1 MEKRLIF
8 IIVLKISILLHVYP
22 QDISNSTSI
31 DKKQSHVNIN
41 SFVYHRFGDERYP
54 STNVSE
60 EYFESH
66 LRYLKDNDYEVL
78 TLGEAVHLLRSGVN
92 SKPKLVVLTI
102 DDGYKSFLTSGMPL
116 LRKYGFKATMFIN
129 TNQVGYPDFLTWE
142 EILSLKKE
150 GIEIG
155 NHSHSHDYFVDF
167 QSGQL
172 IEKFNADL
180 VISQNMFE
188 EKLGYKP
195 ELFSYPFGEYSNTM
209 KMELTRFGF
218 IGAVGQNS
226 GVISLLSDIYALP
239 RFPMTGIFSKPEKFV
254 EKLKMK
260 ALPVQP
266 VLEYDP
272 IVAENNPPELLL
284 KLVTP
289 DLIQTSGMQC
299 FINGKTDCELNYNS
313 SDSIIRI
320 KCRNYLNSRRTLY
333 TITAPSSENTNVW
346 YWYSWLW
353 IIPGVN

>member
-8 IIVLKISILLHVYP
+8 IIVLKISILLNVYP
-22 QDISNSTSI
+22 QEISNSISI
-31 DKKQSHVNIN
+31 DKEQSHVNIN
-41 SFVYHRFGDERYP
+41 CFVYHRFGDERYP

-129 TNQVGYPDFLTWE
+129 TNQVGYPDFLSWE

-180 VISQNMFE
+180 RLSQKIFE
-188 EKLGYKP
+188 DKLGYKP
-195 ELFSYPFGEYSNTM
+195 ELYSYPFGEYSNAM
-209 KMELTRFGF
+209 KTELAKFGF

-260 ALPVQP
+260 ALP
-266 VLEYDP
+266 
-272 IVAENNPPELLL
+272 
-284 KLVTP
+284 
-289 DLIQTSGMQC
+289 S
-299 FINGKTDCELNYNS
+299 
-313 SDSIIRI
+313 
-320 KCRNYLNSRRTLY
+320 
-333 TITAPSSENTNVW
+333 PSSCK
-346 YWYSWLW
+346 
-353 IIPGVN
+353 I